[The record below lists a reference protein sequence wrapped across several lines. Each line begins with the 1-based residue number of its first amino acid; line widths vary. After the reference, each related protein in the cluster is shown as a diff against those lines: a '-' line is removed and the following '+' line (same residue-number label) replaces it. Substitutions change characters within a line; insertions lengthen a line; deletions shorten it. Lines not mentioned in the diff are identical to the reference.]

1 MPQAVLRLA
10 VALTLLAA
18 CVIVPFGLWGERLDA
33 AAPALLHEESRPLL
47 IAAVGIA
54 LLVAD
59 VLLPVPSSV
68 VGVALCWLLGPLW
81 GGLTLAFGL
90 TLSFACGYV
99 LGRAVPEHRLRV
111 WMGAGVWDAVRGHAK
126 RRAWWWIALARPLPV
141 LAEMT
146 AVLAGVWRV
155 PPVTAIGSAGLS
167 SIAVGALYAAAA
179 WLGRDQPDVLS
190 AFAVSLALPALAWFV
205 HRRVLVRL
213 RRG

>member
-10 VALTLLAA
+10 AAITLLAA
-18 CVIVPFGLWGERLDA
+18 CVLVPFGLWGVRFDA
-33 AAPALLHEESRPLL
+33 VAPALLHEQSRPLL
-47 IAAVGIA
+47 IAAMGIA

-81 GGLTLAFGL
+81 GGLTLALGL

-99 LGRAVPEHRLRV
+99 LGRAVPEHRLRA
-111 WMGAGVWDAVRGHAK
+111 WIGAGVWDAVRGNVK
-126 RRAWWWIALARPLPV
+126 RRAWWWIALARPLPL

-155 PPVTAIGSAGLS
+155 PPVPAIGTAALS
-167 SIAVGALYAAAA
+167 SVAVAALYAASV
-179 WLGRDQPDVLS
+179 WLGRDEPNMVA
-190 AFAVSLALPALAWFV
+190 AFAASAALPAVAWFV
-205 HRRVLVRL
+205 HRRVLARL
-213 RRG
+213 RSE